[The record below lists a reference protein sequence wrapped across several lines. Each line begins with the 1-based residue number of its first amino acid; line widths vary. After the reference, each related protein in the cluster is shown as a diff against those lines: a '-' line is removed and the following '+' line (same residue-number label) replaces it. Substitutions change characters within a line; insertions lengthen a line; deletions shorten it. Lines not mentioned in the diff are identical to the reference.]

1 MKRREFIT
9 LLGSAAAAWPVAARA
24 QQSALPVIGVLNS
37 ASPEAFAP
45 FVAALQSGLNELG
58 YIEGRNVMIEY
69 RSAEGHPDRLP
80 PLVDDLVRRQVAV
93 LVANSTASALAAKSV
108 TSNLPIVFLI
118 GGDPVELGLIA
129 SLNRPGGNATGV
141 SFLVNKLVAKRLELL
156 SELAPGA
163 VTLGMLVDPNNPN
176 AEPDTKDAQVAA
188 DALGRKLLVV
198 KAAAESELDAAFATL
213 AQMQVANLFVDGN
226 VNFIT
231 WRDQIMAL
239 AMRYGIAASYATRDF
254 VMAGGLMSY
263 GPDRTEVWRQIGLYA
278 GRILKG
284 AKPADMPVMQS
295 AKFEFVI
302 NLRTAKAQALAIP
315 PALLAL
321 ADEVIE

>member
-1 MKRREFIT
+1 MKRRDFIA
-9 LLGSAAAAWPVAARA
+9 LVGGAAAWPLAAHA

-37 ASPEAFAP
+37 DSPEAFAP
-45 FVAALQSGLNELG
+45 FVAAFQSGLNELG

-295 AKFEFVI
+295 AKFEFII